1 MDDIKQR
8 DKKVFLKEAF
18 SLSRIMVF
26 GAVGVCIAI
35 SAAAATDSTLAV
47 LPISLSLFALWGVSA
62 YNASIEKRFHE
73 QRFKRLWEACVD
85 RRKRLEE
92 ALLALRK
99 KKIGDLQELP
109 GTVERLSNQL
119 YIALRRAD
127 IVHHE
132 IVSSEYRT
140 APPVGGSPKKFIND
154 MQAQE
159 LYKVADR
166 NIAEYS
172 HHFKNVM
179 SGVERAEAQA
189 VVFATTLDTLRIRM
203 LNYRLSGNAP
213 EAEAMEFL
221 NMITEAKMEFEAI
234 DKALEEIA
242 LTPFPES
249 IVTIKP
255 TPFPTTNLKEVDEED
270 EARKQAIAELNSEL
284 GLDHE
289 NLTGPPPVPPHA
301 LKKEL
306 EDQV

>member
-1 MDDIKQR
+1 MEDIKRR

-18 SLSRIMVF
+18 SLSRLIAF
-26 GAVGVCIAI
+26 GAIGGCIAI
-35 SAAAATDSTLAV
+35 PVMASTESTFPAVPIALTLLAT
-47 LPISLSLFALWGVSA
+47 WGITS
-62 YNASIEKRFHE
+62 YIASIEKRFHD
-73 QRFKRLWEACVD
+73 QRFKRLWDACVD

-92 ALLALRK
+92 ALQALRK

-119 YIALRRAD
+119 YLALRRAD
-127 IVHHE
+127 LVHHE

-213 EAEAMEFL
+213 EAESMEFL

-242 LTPFPES
+242 LTPFPET
-249 IVTIKP
+249 IATIKP
-255 TPFPTTNLKEVDEED
+255 TPFPSSNLREVDEED
-270 EARKQAIAELNSEL
+270 AARKQAIAELNSEL

-289 NLTGPPPVPPHA
+289 SLGGPPPVPPHA
-301 LKKEL
+301 IKKEQ
-306 EDQV
+306 EDQA